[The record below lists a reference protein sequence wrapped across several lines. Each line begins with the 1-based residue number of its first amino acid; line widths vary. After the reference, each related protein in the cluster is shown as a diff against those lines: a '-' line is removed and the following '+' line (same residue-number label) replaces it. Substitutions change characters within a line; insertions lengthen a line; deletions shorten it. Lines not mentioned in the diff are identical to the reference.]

1 MQVSIIELLLYQYL
15 PSMFSFSPSF
25 FKFVFVFNGAVG
37 APTPEAPDDDV
48 PPLSKVEA
56 YVGGLDPDGALLLLV
71 WFSTGLLSSSSSSL
85 SSCKAFNA
93 LGMDELFG
101 LEVADR
107 DRFADSD

>member
-1 MQVSIIELLLYQYL
+1 
-15 PSMFSFSPSF
+15 MFSFSPSF

-71 WFSTGLLSSSSSSL
+71 
-85 SSCKAFNA
+85 
-93 LGMDELFG
+93 
-101 LEVADR
+101 
-107 DRFADSD
+107 